1 MRSDSQWRWKD
12 PTFDYYD
19 PGLKKHPSFRWVGT
33 QQPFEQPNVPQDSEE
48 WCVIQSPQCATSYDY
63 LCPMEEKAH
72 ADPKIP
78 TEPFTTQVYMPHIP
92 HQEAAMQP
100 TKLNKVQEKKKTFY
114 GSQIPH
120 RQIRPMHKLW
130 VLNTRWKSV
139 RQRRKPR
146 LKGLSL
152 ITRIH
157 SDRRADIKD
166 STTFKHSVNKHQVN
180 HYLILFDDAVKDWLT
195 LHEQVT

>member
-1 MRSDSQWRWKD
+1 MRSDSQWRWND

-48 WCVIQSPQCATSYDY
+48 WCVIQTPQCATSYEYMQENARIEEQSASY

-78 TEPFTTQVYMPHIP
+78 TEPFTAQVYMPHIP

-100 TKLNKVQEKKKTFY
+100 TKL
-114 GSQIPH
+114 
-120 RQIRPMHKLW
+120 
-130 VLNTRWKSV
+130 
-139 RQRRKPR
+139 
-146 LKGLSL
+146 
-152 ITRIH
+152 
-157 SDRRADIKD
+157 
-166 STTFKHSVNKHQVN
+166 
-180 HYLILFDDAVKDWLT
+180 
-195 LHEQVT
+195 